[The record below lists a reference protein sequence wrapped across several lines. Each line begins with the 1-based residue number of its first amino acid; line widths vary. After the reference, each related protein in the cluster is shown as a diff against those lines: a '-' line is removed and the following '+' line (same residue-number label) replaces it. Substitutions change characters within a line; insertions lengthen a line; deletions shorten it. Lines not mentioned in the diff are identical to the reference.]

1 MLAIVQDV
9 YRQLQNE
16 SLKWNYCPRFV
27 ESVIIY
33 CVLFTC
39 LSCCIICSSGDYY
52 KQRLQLATFI
62 HNVLEVL
69 DDNNQYGYNI

>member
-9 YRQLQNE
+9 YRQRQDE
-16 SLKWNYCPRFV
+16 SLKWHYCLRFV
-27 ESVIIY
+27 ESVIIN
-33 CVLFTC
+33 CVLFAC
-39 LSCCIICSSGDYY
+39 LLCCIICSSDDYY